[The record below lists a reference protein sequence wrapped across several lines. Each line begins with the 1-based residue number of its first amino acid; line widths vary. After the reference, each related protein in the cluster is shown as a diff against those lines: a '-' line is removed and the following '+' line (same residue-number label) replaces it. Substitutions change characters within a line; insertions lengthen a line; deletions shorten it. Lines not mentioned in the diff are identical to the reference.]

1 LKVLGY
7 RTEIIE
13 FIAGDHTPRNLMI
26 RAFKNNN
33 DSTSTK
39 SLKTQRAQDRSHDL
53 EDLDKMIAEWRIAPK
68 LMELLR
74 EELEQARSGAGLS

>member
-1 LKVLGY
+1 VLGY

-33 DSTSTK
+33 EATLTT
-39 SLKTQRAQDRSHDL
+39 SLKSQRAQDRARDL
-53 EDLDKMIAEWRIAPK
+53 QDLDKMIAEWQIAPK